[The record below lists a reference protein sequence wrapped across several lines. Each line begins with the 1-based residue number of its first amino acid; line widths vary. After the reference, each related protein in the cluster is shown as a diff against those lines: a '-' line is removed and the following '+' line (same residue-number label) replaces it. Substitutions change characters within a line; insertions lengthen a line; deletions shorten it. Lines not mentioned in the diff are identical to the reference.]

1 MASEAIYRMP
11 RISAAMLREQIDAGV
26 SVDEVFSV
34 MIERYSER
42 RAVSELLNVEYPRY
56 ELVAFYTD
64 SVQLRR
70 VA

>member
-1 MASEAIYRMP
+1 MP
-11 RISAAMLREQIDAGV
+11 RISAAQLREQIDSGTEIDAIC
-26 SVDEVFSV
+26 SV

-42 RAVSELLNVEYPRY
+42 RAVSELLNDQYPRY